1 MARPLNSSVSMR
13 IFLALSV
20 LALACS
26 RERPPRDYQNNPPAM
41 THPVTSSS
49 QSPTAKGMPGP
60 APEPNKGV
68 EGKNITRK
76 PTSPTATTGTLKD
89 QAPASELGPPPA
101 NSQHATQTTS
111 TAVTGTHLATPP

>member
-1 MARPLNSSVSMR
+1 MR
-13 IFLALSV
+13 IFLAVSV
-20 LALACS
+20 LAVACS
-26 RERPPRDYQNNPPAM
+26 REAPPRDYQNNPPAM

-49 QSPTAKGMPGP
+49 QSPSASGMSGA

-68 EGKNITRK
+68 EGKSNGK
-76 PTSPTATTGTLKD
+76 PTKATASTTTLKD
-89 QAPASELGPPPA
+89 QAPTPELGPPPA